1 MPAPPPSPL
10 PDPDESAARAI
21 SPRDRIAGLACGL
34 QVIEAFDVDR
44 PRLSITEV
52 AQRAGLTRAAARR
65 HLLTLV
71 HLGYARQDGRL
82 FALTAKVLRLGQSYM
97 HSARLPRLLQPQLQ
111 KIAQAL
117 QASSS
122 AGVLDHDDV
131 IAVAAAT
138 AGPVVSATLQP
149 GTRVP
154 AWCTANGR
162 VLLAALPNA
171 ALGPWLARQIMLPLT
186 PQTLT
191 DATRLRLEI
200 ERVRVQGYAL
210 VDQELEPGL
219 RTLSVPLRN
228 PRGDVV
234 AAMNVSV
241 SAARI
246 ARADLLQHGLPQLL
260 DAQAQLQA
268 HLQPAL

>member
-1 MPAPPPSPL
+1 MMGMRPL
-10 PDPDESAARAI
+10 PDSPPSDRDDGVGAPL
-21 SPRDRIAGLACGL
+21 SPRDRITALAHGL
-34 QVIEAFDVDR
+34 QVIEAFDLDR

-71 HLGYARQDGRL
+71 DLGYARQDGRL

-97 HSARLPRLLQPQLQ
+97 HSARLPRLLQAQLQ

-122 AGVLDHDDV
+122 AGVLDGDDV

-162 VLLAALPNA
+162 VLLAALPND
-171 ALGPWLARQIMLPLT
+171 ALAPWLARQVMLPLT

-234 AAMNVSV
+234 AAMNISA
-241 SAARI
+241 SAARMSG
-246 ARADLLQHGLPQLL
+246 ADLRQHGLPLLL
-260 DAQAQLQA
+260 DVQAQLQ
-268 HLQPAL
+268 PAL